1 MNTTTTMNATLNA
14 ILNTTI
20 TAKRKNSEGKYEQY
34 TTTMLKD
41 NFKHIPKAADL
52 TDEGK
57 QAISALEKTFEY
69 MERTATATTDNQRN
83 KCADKAHEYAKTY
96 LKAIGMNAGSGNVSM
111 LISVFAPKKQTV
123 KSIVKGG
130 YTTKSTFIKYAL
142 YMSYNFATTGQWCA
156 LKTSASKSSTTAKA
170 FDYDQY
176 AATLISFGMEETI
189 VAKMV
194 QALKAQAIAA

>member
-1 MNTTTTMNATLNA
+1 MTTIMNATLNA
-14 ILNTTI
+14 ILNTDI

-34 TTTMLKD
+34 TTTMLDD
-41 NFKHIPKAADL
+41 NFKHVPKTNAANL

-69 MERTATATTDNQRN
+69 MERAATATTDNQRN
-83 KCADKAHEYAKTY
+83 KCVDKAYEYARTY
-96 LKAIGMNAGSGNVSM
+96 LKAVGMNTGSGNVSM
-111 LISVFAPKKQTV
+111 LTSVFAPKKQTT
-123 KSIVKGG
+123 KGAVKGG

-142 YMSYNFATTGQWCA
+142 YLSYNFATTGQWCA
-156 LKTSASKSSTTAKA
+156 PKTSASKSNTTAKA

-194 QALKAQAIAA
+194 QALKAQAAA

>member
-1 MNTTTTMNATLNA
+1 MTTIMNATLSS
-14 ILNTTI
+14 ILNTKI
-20 TAKRKNSEGKYEQY
+20 IAKKKGEDGKYVSYE
-34 TTTMLKD
+34 TTMLDD
-41 NFKHIPKAADL
+41 NFKHVPKTNAANL

-57 QAISALEKTFEY
+57 QAISALEKVFEY

-83 KCADKAHEYAKTY
+83 KCVDKAYEYARTY
-96 LKAIGMNAGSGNVSM
+96 LKAVGMNTGTGNISM
-111 LISVFAPKKQTV
+111 LTSVFAPKKQTT
-123 KSIVKGG
+123 KGAIKGG

-142 YMSYNFATTGQWCA
+142 YLSYNFATTGQWCA
-156 LKTSASKSSTTAKA
+156 PKTSASKSNTTTKA

-194 QALKAQAIAA
+194 QALKAQAAA

>member
-1 MNTTTTMNATLNA
+1 MTTIMNATLNA

-34 TTTMLKD
+34 TTTMLDD
-41 NFKHIPKAADL
+41 NFKHVPKTNAANL

-69 MERTATATTDNQRN
+69 MERAATATTDNQRN
-83 KCADKAHEYAKTY
+83 KCVDKAYEYARTY
-96 LKAIGMNAGSGNVSM
+96 LKAVGMNTGSGNVSM
-111 LISVFAPKKQTV
+111 LTSVFAPKKQTT
-123 KSIVKGG
+123 KGAVKGG
-130 YTTKSTFIKYAL
+130 YTTKSTFVKYAL
-142 YMSYNFATTGQWCA
+142 YLSYNFATTGQWCA
-156 LKTSASKSSTTAKA
+156 PKTSASKSSTTAKA

-194 QALKAQAIAA
+194 QALKAQAAA